1 MTRRRIIGRFTRSK
15 QGGWDGEIQ
24 TLTIQRKIRLVPN
37 DNRVAD
43 SDPAFRVMLGWQAI
57 GDAWKQQSRADPPR
71 DYLRVLID
79 DPLCPI
85 RATLFADAE
94 GLSAQMVM
102 TFGSGSQPIGKRRDY
117 HSRNAGD
124 GGR

>member
-57 GDAWKQQSRADPPR
+57 GDAWERQSSADPPR

-85 RATLFADAE
+85 GATLFTDAE

-102 TFGSGSQPIGKRRDY
+102 TFGAAGQPNGKRRDY
-117 HSRNAGD
+117 HARNPGD

>member
-1 MTRRRIIGRFTRSK
+1 MTRRRIIGRFKRSK

-24 TLTIQRKIRLVPN
+24 TLTFQRKIRLVPN

-57 GDAWKQQSRADPPR
+57 GDAWEQQSRADPPR
-71 DYLRVLID
+71 DYLRVRID
-79 DPLCPI
+79 DPHCPI
-85 RATLFADAE
+85 NATLFTDAE

-102 TFGSGSQPIGKRRDY
+102 TFGVNSQRNGTRRDY
-117 HSRNAGD
+117 HSRNPGD

>member
-1 MTRRRIIGRFTRSK
+1 MTRRRIVGRFTRSK

-57 GDAWKQQSRADPPR
+57 GDAWERQSRADPPR

-85 RATLFADAE
+85 RATLFTDAE

-102 TFGSGSQPIGKRRDY
+102 TFGAADQPNGKRRDY
-117 HSRNAGD
+117 HGRNPGD